1 VGFDIVPNATVN
13 FGLNYGQEKYDTL
26 QASRTSNPA
35 PDPTFSDPRRDWTNT
50 INDKVNTFSTN
61 LSLDKAIPRT
71 DIRLGYDI
79 SDGNTNYTYG
89 LVANTTLPTPVQYG
103 TQPKNRLD
111 VGKVDVQYYVR
122 KNLALG
128 AAYWYENWK
137 VQDFALDPAIIDDLI
152 VRNPT
157 SNALTG
163 FYTGYANEP
172 YKAHTFWLRM
182 RYLW

>member
-1 VGFDIVPNATVN
+1 MAT
-13 FGLNYGQEKYDTL
+13 
-26 QASRTSNPA
+26 
-35 PDPTFSDPRRDWTNT
+35 PTTPTVS
-50 INDKVNTFSTN
+50 S
-61 LSLDKAIPRT
+61 
-71 DIRLGYDI
+71 
-79 SDGNTNYTYG
+79 
-89 LVANTTLPTPVQYG
+89 NTTLPTPVQYG

-137 VQDFALDPAIIDDLI
+137 VQDFALDPAIIDSLI